1 MAVAL
6 SRHNLAY
13 FPIPKTA
20 CTSIKMMM
28 FELEHGRK
36 FEMYEKDGVLMHI
49 HNAAYSTP
57 KFLETDLTSL
67 ASMQRI
73 AVVRDPVKRML
84 SAYSNRVNFHGELSE
99 SHINTDLAQALGVHP
114 NPSADHFFNNI
125 EKFRI
130 LSPSIHHHTDPVN
143 VFLGPD
149 LHYFHRVFRL
159 ENLDEFVKFV
169 SVQTEHTVHLGREQV
184 GGEKLVFQDLGARAQ
199 RSLLEYTYAEYA
211 LLRGYYVPP
220 VLI

>member
-6 SRHNLAY
+6 ARHKLAY

-36 FEMYEKDGVLMHI
+36 FEMYEKEGVLMHI
-49 HNAAYSTP
+49 HNAAYPTP
-57 KFLETDLTSL
+57 KFLDTDLAALT
-67 ASMQRI
+67 SMQRI

-84 SAYSNRVNFHGELSE
+84 SAYSNRVNHHGELSE
-99 SHINTDLAQALGVHP
+99 AHINTDLAQALGVHP
-114 NPSADHFFNNI
+114 NPSPDHFFNNL
-125 EKFRI
+125 EKFRV
-130 LSPSIHHHTDPVN
+130 LSPSIQHHTDPVN

-159 ENLDEFVKFV
+159 ENLDDFVEFVAT
-169 SVQTEHTVHLGREQV
+169 QTEQAVHLGREQT
-184 GGEKLVFQDLGARAQ
+184 GGEKVEFHDLGSRAQ

-211 LLRGYYVPP
+211 LLRGHYVPP
-220 VLI
+220 TPS